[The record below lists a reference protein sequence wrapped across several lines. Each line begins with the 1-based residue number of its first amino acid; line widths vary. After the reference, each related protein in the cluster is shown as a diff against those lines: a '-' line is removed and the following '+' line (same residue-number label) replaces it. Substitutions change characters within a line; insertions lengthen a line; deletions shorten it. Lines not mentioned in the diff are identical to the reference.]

1 MYQSKYLQA
10 RKENIEGDLS
20 GDGLQNGGLIVVK
33 KGGKKLLIF
42 HREDVPGEHVTN
54 ENILDALGIS
64 VKGSDKARFL
74 E

>member
-1 MYQSKYLQA
+1 MIFISKA
-10 RKENIEGDLS
+10 KKENVEGDLS

-42 HREDVPGEHVTN
+42 HREDVPGDHVTN
-54 ENILDALGIS
+54 EMILDALGIT
-64 VKGSDKARFL
+64 VTDSDKSRFL